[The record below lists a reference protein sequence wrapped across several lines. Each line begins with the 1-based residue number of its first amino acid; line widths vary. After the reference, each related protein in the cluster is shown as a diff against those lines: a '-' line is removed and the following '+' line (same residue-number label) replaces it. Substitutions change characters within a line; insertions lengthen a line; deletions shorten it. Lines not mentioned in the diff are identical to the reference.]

1 MLLVLLLFFFRVL
14 DTMRL
19 PSSKLRVVTL
29 SIMFSKLSMSVIN
42 CGRTVGPSVEGILLG
57 VALDGLI
64 VIGII
69 YHDASKKNTKEG
81 REYGSSR
88 KGDIFKEASK
98 NDALENKIEAKRDED
113 ANIILS
119 KNVKVDMDTW
129 HTGINDNIFVVRWV
143 WYW

>member
-1 MLLVLLLFFFRVL
+1 MWTYRW
-14 DTMRL
+14 
-19 PSSKLRVVTL
+19 
-29 SIMFSKLSMSVIN
+29 
-42 CGRTVGPSVEGILLG
+42 PSVEGFFLG

-64 VIGII
+64 VIGIL

-98 NDALENKIEAKRDED
+98 NDALENKVEAKRDED

-129 HTGINDNIFVVRWV
+129 HTGINDNIFVVGGSGTGKTRYFV
-143 WYW
+143 KQYFLQMFCYFVVIVH